1 MLSCP
6 HCGKII
12 NGQPGT
18 TALCPHCGGRVRF
31 FRPLP
36 VLRSIPPITS
46 TRQKPHSR
54 AMSSLG
60 LQPIRRTESSDSER
74 IKKFEYKPPARGVKK
89 VGRPV
94 TIDKDSHQSSQ
105 SFGEFGEIDESSK
118 TIIFNLPLAED
129 HFSWKIEENM
139 LKIKSPR
146 LDFQYEEETKIPLD
160 WEGQPKVVFLNGV
173 LSFSWGEE

>member
-1 MLSCP
+1 MPTCP
-6 HCGKII
+6 HCRQTIG
-12 NGQPGT
+12 GQHGT
-18 TALCPHCGGRVRF
+18 VILCPHCGGRVRF

-36 VLRSIPPITS
+36 ALRSIPPITP

-54 AMSSLG
+54 TVSSLG

-89 VGRPV
+89 VGRPA
-94 TIDKDSHQSSQ
+94 TMDKFPYQSRQ

-129 HFSWKIEENM
+129 QFSWKIEEDI
-139 LKIKSPR
+139 LKIKSLR

-173 LSFSWGEE
+173 LSFSWEKE